1 MVDKHNF
8 IVIAIKMFEA
18 LWSGTGDCDRWVS
31 STQSI
36 SVLLKIWKNTN
47 SSLETGQSPGSFL
60 LNISNGKISL
70 FYWQHSQRNLQK
82 ESLLKSSS
90 PFFLLISPPS
100 PWGFSCS
107 EGWSAFKDTVLFSLY
122 WMKFICKKLLFFF
135 FFLWTDIKSGH
146 LI

>member
-18 LWSGTGDCDRWVS
+18 LWSGTGDCDRWVG

-90 PFFLLISPPS
+90 PIFFLISPS

-107 EGWSAFKDTVLFSLY
+107 EGWSAFKDTMLFSLY
-122 WMKFICKKLLFFF
+122 WMKFICKKLHF

>member
-1 MVDKHNF
+1 MISIILLWLPLKCLKLCEVVLE
-8 IVIAIKMFEA
+8 IVTDEWA
-18 LWSGTGDCDRWVS
+18 RH
-31 STQSI
+31 SI

-60 LNISNGKISL
+60 SNISNGKISL

-135 FFLWTDIKSGH
+135 FFCELT
-146 LI
+146 